1 MCIDLNALRDFMRMM
16 VQRGS
21 GQGGD
26 GEMRRNE
33 RRRGGEVLFI
43 VPKLWHQEWAA
54 WERTKS
60 IGCQEA
66 VPTRAAYVGSV
77 GNGRA

>member
-1 MCIDLNALRDFMRMM
+1 M
-16 VQRGS
+16 VRC
-21 GQGGD
+21 
-26 GEMRRNE
+26 ERNE

-43 VPKLWHQEWAA
+43 DRKLWHREWAA

-60 IGCQEA
+60 IGWQGA